1 MWTIP
6 VHDGD
11 AAQPEVGPRSRLRR
25 TPHHAADTHHGGT
38 GEGRQHEGPKSRATP
53 TLWRGGCRCSR
64 RLCRRGHPVGGAL
77 GVMIVPV
84 AMVARIIPDGRSAL
98 TGRVGRHST
107 AGLAVVAA
115 TSLVTAQLEE
125 SVGRGHPQ
133 L

>member
-1 MWTIP
+1 
-6 VHDGD
+6 
-11 AAQPEVGPRSRLRR
+11 
-25 TPHHAADTHHGGT
+25 
-38 GEGRQHEGPKSRATP
+38 
-53 TLWRGGCRCSR
+53 
-64 RLCRRGHPVGGAL
+64 
-77 GVMIVPV
+77 MIVPV

-133 L
+133 LRSERGVVGDPVGKEGALA